1 MQPSSQIDLNEEMEK
16 EIKKEETKQ
25 ETKEEKENKQEKEN
39 KHEEVL
45 TKKNSRK
52 YVLFPIKY
60 PKVFEMYKKQEQ
72 AFWTA
77 EEIDF
82 AADIV
87 DFSKLNDNEKIFI
100 ENVLAFFAGSDGI
113 IFENINCNFSEEIE
127 IPEIRLCYGFQAMM
141 EGIHSECYSLMIETY
156 VKDPTR
162 KEQLFNA
169 IEDLPAVKDK
179 AKWAC
184 KWLDQSIPIGKRLIA
199 FAIVE
204 GIFFA
209 GSFCSI
215 FWLKYTKG
223 LMTKAFGKSNEFI
236 ARDESLHV
244 DFSVLL
250 YSYIVN
256 RLSEEEVHELFKEA
270 VDIEIK
276 FITESLKCSLLG
288 MNSEKMIEYIKF
300 VSDRL
305 LNKLGYSKLYNIGV
319 CPFSFMESI
328 SLDSK
333 SNFFEQR
340 VSEYN
345 RPEQLNTG
353 NGLES
358 VDILED
364 F

>member
-1 MQPSSQIDLNEEMEK
+1 MQQPNSKNKQMNNDNL
-16 EIKKEETKQ
+16 KEEI
-25 ETKEEKENKQEKEN
+25 
-39 KHEEVL
+39 L

-52 YVLFPIKY
+52 YVLLPIKY
-60 PKVFEMYKKQEQ
+60 QKIYDMYKKQQQ

-82 AADIV
+82 AADIN
-87 DFSKLNDNEKIFI
+87 DYNKLNSDEKHFV

-113 IFENINCNFSEEIE
+113 IFENINCNFAEEIE
-127 IPEIRLCYGFQAMM
+127 IPEARLCYGFQAMM

-156 VKDPTR
+156 VKDPVR
-162 KEQLFNA
+162 KDELFNA
-169 IEDLPAVKDK
+169 IEKLPEVKEK

-209 GSFCSI
+209 GSFCAI
-215 FWLKYTKG
+215 FWLKHTKG
-223 LMTKAFGKSNEFI
+223 LMIKAFAKSNEFI
-236 ARDESLHV
+236 ARDESLHAEY
-244 DFSVLL
+244 SVLL

-256 RLSEEEVHELFKEA
+256 RLTEKEVHELFEEA
-270 VDIEIK
+270 VNIEIK

-288 MNSEKMIEYIKF
+288 MNAEKMIDYIKF
-300 VSDRL
+300 VSNRL
-305 LNKLGYSKLYNIGV
+305 LNQLGYSKLYPINE
-319 CPFSFMESI
+319 CPFAFMNTI

-345 RPEQLNTG
+345 RPQQLNTG
-353 NGLES
+353 GGLDS
-358 VDILED
+358 TDILDD

>member
-1 MQPSSQIDLNEEMEK
+1 MPNQKEIPKEEM
-16 EIKKEETKQ
+16 
-25 ETKEEKENKQEKEN
+25 KENDNTEI
-39 KHEEVL
+39 L
-45 TKKNSRK
+45 TRKNSKK

-60 PKVFEMYKKQEQ
+60 PKIYEMYKKQEQ

-82 AADIV
+82 AADIN
-87 DFSKLNDNEKIFI
+87 DFNKLTDDERFFV

-113 IFENINCNFSEEIE
+113 IFENINCNFAEEIE
-127 IPEIRLCYGFQAMM
+127 IPEVRLCYGFQAMM

-156 VKDPTR
+156 VKNEER
-162 KEQLFNA
+162 KDQLFNA
-169 IEDLPAVKDK
+169 IEKLPAVKQK
-179 AKWAC
+179 AEWAC

-209 GSFCSI
+209 GSFCAI
-215 FWLKYTKG
+215 FWLKNTKG
-223 LMTKAFGKSNEFI
+223 LMTKAFAKSNEFI
-236 ARDESLHV
+236 ARDESLHAE
-244 DFSVLL
+244 FSVLL

-256 RLSEEEVHELFKEA
+256 RLTEEEVHKLFQEA
-270 VDIEIK
+270 VNIEIE

-288 MNSEKMIEYIKF
+288 RNAEKMIEYIKF

-305 LNKLGYSKLYNIGV
+305 LNQLGYSKLYNVGEE
-319 CPFSFMESI
+319 CPFSFMKTI
-328 SLDSK
+328 CLDSK

-340 VSEYN
+340 VSDYN
-345 RPEQLNTG
+345 RPEQLNVDG
-353 NGLES
+353 GLKDTS
-358 VDILED
+358 ILED

>member
-1 MQPSSQIDLNEEMEK
+1 MPNQKEISKEEMKEEMK
-16 EIKKEETKQ
+16 EEIK
-25 ETKEEKENKQEKEN
+25 ENDNTEI
-39 KHEEVL
+39 L
-45 TKKNSRK
+45 TRKNSKK

-60 PKVFEMYKKQEQ
+60 PKIYEMYKKQEQ

-82 AADIV
+82 AADIN
-87 DFSKLNDNEKIFI
+87 DYNKLTNDEKFFV

-113 IFENINCNFSEEIE
+113 IFENINCNFAEEIE
-127 IPEIRLCYGFQAMM
+127 IPEVRLCYGFQAMM

-156 VKDPTR
+156 VKNEER
-162 KEQLFNA
+162 KDQLFNA
-169 IEDLPAVKDK
+169 IEKLPAVKQK
-179 AKWAC
+179 AEWAC

-209 GSFCSI
+209 GSFCAI
-215 FWLKYTKG
+215 FWLKNTKG
-223 LMTKAFGKSNEFI
+223 LMTKAFAKSNEFI
-236 ARDESLHV
+236 ARDESLHAE
-244 DFSVLL
+244 FSVLL

-256 RLSEEEVHELFKEA
+256 RLTEEEVHKLFEEA
-270 VDIEIK
+270 VNIEIE

-288 MNSEKMIEYIKF
+288 MNAEKMIEYIKF

-305 LNKLGYSKLYNIGV
+305 LNQLGYSKLYNVGEE
-319 CPFSFMESI
+319 CPFSFMKTI
-328 SLDSK
+328 CLDSK

-340 VSEYN
+340 VSDYN
-345 RPEQLNTG
+345 RPEQLNVDG
-353 NGLES
+353 GLKDTS
-358 VDILED
+358 ILED